1 MYNPSHFAVTD
12 IGAVHAMIRE
22 NVFAT
27 FAAVIEGEIHFAY
40 LPVLLD
46 EDVKPFGS
54 VHFHCA
60 RANPLA
66 TIEDGTM
73 LKMSIMGAHC
83 YISPDWYESKDQVPT
98 WNYTAVEGTGRAK
111 RLSDEETLSYLAK
124 FAFQQE
130 KTLVPKPPWGLE
142 KVDPKRLLQLSKGI
156 TGFEL
161 AFDQLEGKTK
171 LSQNRAQADI
181 RGAIAALKER
191 GDPASVAVALAMQKT
206 SLR

>member
-1 MYNPSHFAVTD
+1 MYNPVHFAVSD
-12 IGAVHAMIRE
+12 VGAIHAMIRD

-27 FAAVIEGEIHFAY
+27 FAAVIEGTIHFAY

-46 EDVKPFGS
+46 ENAKPLGS

-66 TIEDGTM
+66 IIEDGTM

-83 YISPDWYESKDQVPT
+83 YISPDWYETPEQVPT
-98 WNYTAVEGTGRAK
+98 WNYTAVEGSGRAR
-111 RLSDEETLSYLAK
+111 RLSDDELLSYLAK
-124 FAFQQE
+124 FAAEQE
-130 KTLVPKPPWGLE
+130 KTLAPKPPWSLA
-142 KVDPKRLLQLSKGI
+142 KVNPKRLLQLSKGI

-161 AFDQLEGKTK
+161 RFDQLEGKTK

-206 SLR
+206 SVT

>member
-1 MYNPSHFAVTD
+1 MDNPSHFAVSD
-12 IGAVHAMIRE
+12 VGAIHAMIRE

-27 FAAVIEGEIHFAY
+27 FAAVIEGAIHFAY

-46 EDVKPFGS
+46 AEATPLGA

-60 RANPLA
+60 RANPFA
-66 TIEDGTM
+66 TIEDGTT

-83 YISPDWYESKDQVPT
+83 YISPDWYETPDQVPT
-98 WNYTAVEGTGRAK
+98 WNYTAVEGNGRCK
-111 RLSDEETLSYLAK
+111 RLADEEMLAYLAK
-124 FAFQQE
+124 FAFVQE
-130 KTLVPKPPWGLE
+130 KMLAPKPPWSPA
-142 KVDPKRLLQLSKGI
+142 KVNPNRLLQLSKGI

-161 AFDQLEGKTK
+161 RFDQLEGKTK

-191 GDPASVAVALAMQKT
+191 GDPASVAVAMAMQKT